1 MPEQVPQPP
10 NCHLTPLVIARKGEL
25 YKEGRMLQEL
35 NGTNPLT
42 SLCSMQIL
50 QSHTGCGR
58 LLEVSTPHLV
68 QTFWG
73 QNIAQ
78 CTLRYARLGAAG
90 DQEKWLGMVAM
101 KPYSPLVDIKR

>member
-1 MPEQVPQPP
+1 M
-10 NCHLTPLVIARKGEL
+10 
-25 YKEGRMLQEL
+25 
-35 NGTNPLT
+35 
-42 SLCSMQIL
+42 
-50 QSHTGCGR
+50 
-58 LLEVSTPHLV
+58 EVSTPHLV